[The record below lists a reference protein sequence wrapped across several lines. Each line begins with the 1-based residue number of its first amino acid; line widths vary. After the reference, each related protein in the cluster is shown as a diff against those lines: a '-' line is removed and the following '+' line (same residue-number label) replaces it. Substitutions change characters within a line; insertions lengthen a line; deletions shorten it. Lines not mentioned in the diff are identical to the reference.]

1 MSRADRIANAG
12 MRTAKEAR
20 EAANKRRQSERRK
33 ITNKS
38 IDIRP
43 HRHCV
48 VCWKPISLEV
58 EPAVCDNEDCIE
70 NNKKRESS
78 RRRLTIMLY
87 FCLLYTSPSPRDQR
101 GSRMPASA

>member
-1 MSRADRIANAG
+1 MSRADRIAYAG

-87 FCLLYTSPSPRDQR
+87 LFPGIAILLIFLQLMS
-101 GSRMPASA
+101 GGA